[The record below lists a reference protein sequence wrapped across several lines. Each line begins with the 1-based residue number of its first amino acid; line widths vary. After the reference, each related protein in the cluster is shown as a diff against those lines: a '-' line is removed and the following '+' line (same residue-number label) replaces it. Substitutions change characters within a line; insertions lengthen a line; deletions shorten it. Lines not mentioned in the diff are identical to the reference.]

1 MKRLK
6 SKWKIE
12 ETETESLIL
21 STFASPVLGRSHDP
35 GTEPDQELVVIWLLS
50 ALRAGIA
57 SQFALVD

>member
-21 STFASPVLGRSHDP
+21 STFASPGRSHDP
-35 GTEPDQELVVIWLLS
+35 GAEPDQELVVIWLLS